1 MGVSDSI
8 VLSLVLCGISL
19 FAALFLLRRDG
30 LSLGL
35 PIAYL
40 FALCL
45 EHVPG
50 AYAHLVRPDLFITTE
65 HVALGIW
72 RAAVGSLCFV
82 VGLSIARA
90 GRPRIAGRAAFRPPQ
105 SPFVAPTRL
114 NQRFWFFCLFAGW
127 LFVYGLSPL
136 RGIPSLGALIE
147 KGGAIWM
154 LGVMLGL
161 RDAAARSNV
170 RACMLWLV
178 LLSVYPVLM
187 LILGGFLSYGS
198 AAAIITLSVLAVSVR
213 SIWRVLI
220 GTAVIVA
227 LGLTIFVNYFVA
239 RDHLRSVLWSG
250 AGFEA
255 RVQTV
260 VGVFSRIEPLNLDN
274 DQHATSLDARLNQNY
289 FAGLAAERL
298 DQGWVDFL
306 QGQSFYEAVIA
317 VIPRAVWP
325 DKPVVAGS
333 GTLVRDM
340 TGLELSTETS
350 WGVGQVMEFYMNF
363 GWPSL
368 VIGFALLGWLIG
380 RLDWKAA

>member
-1 MGVSDSI
+1 
-8 VLSLVLCGISL
+8 
-19 FAALFLLRRDG
+19 
-30 LSLGL
+30 
-35 PIAYL
+35 
-40 FALCL
+40 
-45 EHVPG
+45 
-50 AYAHLVRPDLFITTE
+50 
-65 HVALGIW
+65 
-72 RAAVGSLCFV
+72 
-82 VGLSIARA
+82 
-90 GRPRIAGRAAFRPPQ
+90 
-105 SPFVAPTRL
+105 L
-114 NQRFWFFCLFAGW
+114 NQRFWFFCLLAGW

-170 RACMLWLV
+170 RGCMLWLA

-198 AAAIITLSVLAVSVR
+198 AAAIITLSILAVSVR
-213 SIWRVLI
+213 SMWRVLI

-250 AGFEA
+250 AGLEA

-260 VGVFSRIEPLNLDN
+260 VGTFSRIEPLNLDN

-333 GTLVRDM
+333 GTIVRDM

-380 RLDWKAA
+380 RLDWKAAIAERTGNAHTLLVCFLPAVALIQPIGSLVELFGGAAAAYLAGLAWSRAWVIYNSALQPVRGAVDPRRGRRPR